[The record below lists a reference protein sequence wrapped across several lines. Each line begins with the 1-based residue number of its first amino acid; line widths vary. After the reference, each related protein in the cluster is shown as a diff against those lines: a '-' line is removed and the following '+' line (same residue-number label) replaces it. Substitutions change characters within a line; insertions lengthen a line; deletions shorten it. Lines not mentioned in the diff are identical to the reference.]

1 MLCRGDVVVLNEGD
15 LQATVHVR
23 IVVDLVRDSV
33 DELNDGLRANV
44 AWGGLGTE
52 DEHARWHVQRWVFL
66 DAVVEIQDVERVEKL
81 ALVLVQTLNLGIEDG
96 VRVHRNTL
104 AVLQPGGEVLLVLV
118 LDVENLTQ
126 HGLVVSKLFELSELV
141 QVGDPGVRTRQAS
154 QQCRQA
160 RVALV
165 EPAARGDSVG
175 LVVEALRPDIVPVLQ
190 RFALNDFR
198 VQGSHTVDGVRGVA
212 GDPRHVD
219 AAVGNRRHV
228 VNLALVEAALRQVFA
243 EAAVNL
249 TGDLQNAAEE
259 TVKNG
264 VFPGLQRF
272 CQNGVVGVGEGVG
285 HDVPGVVPAHIV
297 LIQEQT
303 HQLWDREHR
312 VGVIELNGVVLVEI
326 AQVLAVILDVRINHR
341 LQRSRD
347 EEVLLANAQDLAVI
361 SRVIR
366 VEHAA
371 QVMDALPFDNGVG
384 ETLRV
389 EGVIVELTHW
399 LRVPQA
405 QRADVIGAVAGNWH
419 VIWNSAHDQVIKG
432 DNLGE
437 FLATND
443 EGVALFHPR
452 IRVLILEAIFEGLL
466 EQAVAV
472 EDAITGHRQIL
483 RGTGIQEAGGQTT
496 QATVTESGVVFSLEH
511 VCQILAVLFHGSRG
525 LIHQTCI
532 EQVIQQGATHEE
544 LGGEVVLLAGSSV
557 CLRGALPVVR

>member
-1 MLCRGDVVVLNEGD
+1 MQVVEHSAATVSKSAVDKRIDRALETRHRFVSATRAVGATQLRQLLFQRTEDVGVLFAGGVDDFDVCAVHGAQRQCAVHHELHVRGTRSLLTGSGNLLGDVGGRDDVLCRGDVVILNESD

-23 IVVDLVRDSV
+23 IVIDLVRDSV

-104 AVLQPGGEVLLVLV
+104 AVFQPGGEVLLVLV

-198 VQGSHTVDGVRGVA
+198 VQSGNTVDGVRGVA
-212 GDPRHVD
+212 GNPRHVD

-228 VNLALVEAALRQVFA
+228 VNLALVEAALREVFA
-243 EAAVNL
+243 EAAVDL

-285 HDVPGVVPAHIV
+285 NDVPGVVPAHIV
-297 LIQEQT
+297 LIQE
-303 HQLWDREHR
+303 
-312 VGVIELNGVVLVEI
+312 
-326 AQVLAVILDVRINHR
+326 
-341 LQRSRD
+341 
-347 EEVLLANAQDLAVI
+347 
-361 SRVIR
+361 
-366 VEHAA
+366 
-371 QVMDALPFDNGVG
+371 
-384 ETLRV
+384 
-389 EGVIVELTHW
+389 
-399 LRVPQA
+399 
-405 QRADVIGAVAGNWH
+405 
-419 VIWNSAHDQVIKG
+419 
-432 DNLGE
+432 
-437 FLATND
+437 
-443 EGVALFHPR
+443 
-452 IRVLILEAIFEGLL
+452 
-466 EQAVAV
+466 
-472 EDAITGHRQIL
+472 
-483 RGTGIQEAGGQTT
+483 
-496 QATVTESGVVFSLEH
+496 
-511 VCQILAVLFHGSRG
+511 
-525 LIHQTCI
+525 
-532 EQVIQQGATHEE
+532 
-544 LGGEVVLLAGSSV
+544 
-557 CLRGALPVVR
+557 